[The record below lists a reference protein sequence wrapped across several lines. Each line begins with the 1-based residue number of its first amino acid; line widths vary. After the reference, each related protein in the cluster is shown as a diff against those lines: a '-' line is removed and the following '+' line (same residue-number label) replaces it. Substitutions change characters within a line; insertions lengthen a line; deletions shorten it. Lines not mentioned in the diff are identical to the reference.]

1 MNREELKEYLP
12 HREPMLLV
20 DEVEID
26 EEGVAHAK
34 YRIRED
40 EFFCRG
46 HFPGN
51 PIVPGVI
58 QCEIMAQSCVLLVKD
73 EVKGKTTLY
82 TGINNVSDCGEYEK
96 VTGSTS
102 VTRKRAYLRFIN
114 ALRANYLIG
123 EGENITDI
131 TGARRGVY
139 YTGIDNGWMVLITV
153 PVDSSTFFNST
164 SYSQCRSPAS
174 LR

>member
-20 DEVEID
+20 DEIVID

-34 YRIRED
+34 YRIKED

-58 QCEIMAQSCVLLVKD
+58 QCEIMAQSCALLVKD
-73 EVKGKTTLY
+73 ELKGRTTLY
-82 TGINNVSDCGEYEK
+82 S
-96 VTGSTS
+96 
-102 VTRKRAYLRFIN
+102 
-114 ALRANYLIG
+114 
-123 EGENITDI
+123 
-131 TGARRGVY
+131 
-139 YTGIDNGWMVLITV
+139 GIDNVRFKNIVRPGDLCEITAKLTGQRGLIFFTEAVLKV
-153 PVDSSTFFNST
+153 NGKLCCKGNLSFALVDK
-164 SYSQCRSPAS
+164 AEE
-174 LR
+174 